1 MLGPADSRPS
11 PFTSLLEI
19 VWPPLSLPSVEAT
32 SSSIRN
38 GPVAPAF
45 RRSQSFLEHEL
56 HLRESQMLST
66 PFSSFVIL
74 CKSRVDGCCSGQS
87 VFSIK
92 KFRFRSLETIR
103 VGAVIPEEFLP
114 IDALSSLANLS
125 SGLLFDPT
133 ANVGV
138 D

>member
-1 MLGPADSRPS
+1 
-11 PFTSLLEI
+11 
-19 VWPPLSLPSVEAT
+19 
-32 SSSIRN
+32 
-38 GPVAPAF
+38 
-45 RRSQSFLEHEL
+45 
-56 HLRESQMLST
+56 MLST